1 MVRVLFRFL
10 TRFYVNVARGNV
22 NPTWRAKNERMRT
35 MGSRLMSHWNT
46 PKLFRL
52 LGYSNLKFLSHCKD
66 GFKKKSTLLV
76 SPSPPPSVAGV
87 AVVETPEVG
96 DVS

>member
-1 MVRVLFRFL
+1 MAA
-10 TRFYVNVARGNV
+10 YSYI
-22 NPTWRAKNERMRT
+22 
-35 MGSRLMSHWNT
+35 SRWNN

-52 LGYSNLKFLSHCKD
+52 LGYSKIKFLSQCKD

-76 SPSPPPSVAGV
+76 SPSAPPSVAGV